1 MATKKLTAYEKKL
14 QYNNAYN
21 REVYRSFSVRLDKV
35 KEKKIIKWLE
45 KQPSLK
51 HYLLELVE
59 ADMEKSKKKK
69 AKK

>member
-1 MATKKLTAYEKKL
+1 MAKKKLSSYEKKL

-21 REVYRSFSVRLDKV
+21 REVYRSFSVRLDKK
-35 KEKKIIKWLE
+35 KEKRLISWLE

-51 HYLLELVE
+51 HYLVELVE
-59 ADMEKSKKKK
+59 ADMPKEKKK